1 MPRAPNEKIEK
12 AKELYLDGVKLVEIA
27 SQLEIPPGTVRRWKS
42 THNWDSE
49 RSDKKAN
56 VRNNSIAEK
65 SKRKNKSSD
74 IESVVENPDLTD
86 KQRAFCLYYL
96 KNFNA
101 TLAAI
106 KAGYS
111 SETASQIGYQLLQK
125 TSVRKE
131 IKTLKELK
139 RQAIMVDESDIVERY
154 MNIAFADMTD
164 FIEFSCEEVPVIGD
178 DGIIEIF
185 DEKSGKMIPLTQP
198 INRLLFKNSNEVDGG
213 LICEI
218 SQGKNGTK
226 LKLEDRQKALDWLAR
241 YFLMNPLDKHRI
253 EFDNKKFELE
263 KSKINGEGEEIED
276 LTEMDD
282 LIYGDK

>member
-1 MPRAPNEKIEK
+1 M
-12 AKELYLDGVKLVEIA
+12 
-27 SQLEIPPGTVRRWKS
+27 
-42 THNWDSE
+42 
-49 RSDKKAN
+49 
-56 VRNNSIAEK
+56 NNNAEK
-65 SKRKNKSSD
+65 PKRKNKSPD
-74 IESVVENPDLTD
+74 IESIVENPDLTN
-86 KQRAFCLYYL
+86 KQRLFCIYYL

-101 TLAAI
+101 SLAAI

-111 SETASQIGYQLLQK
+111 FDTAGQIGYQLLQK
-125 TSVRKE
+125 TSIRKE
-131 IKTLKELK
+131 IDSLKEMK

-185 DEKSGKMIPLTQP
+185 DEKSGKMIPLTKP
-198 INRLLFKNSNEVDGG
+198 VNRLVFKNSNEVDGG

-226 LKLEDRQKALDWLAR
+226 LKLEDRQKSLDWLAK

-263 KSKINGEGEEIED
+263 KLKINGEGEEVED
-276 LTEMDD
+276 LTETDEV
-282 LIYGDK
+282 IYGKE